1 MPQPG
6 QLLTLKGVFRQPLA
20 RLSRRVTDRVSATK
34 TRASQPRTFAQ
45 VWDWVTFC
53 SDAIDRLEALDDQNK
68 KLARRCT
75 IKMPQIHRHCCG
87 LRFEYIGAGSNR
99 NFCFTDLLLRERC
112 TTDIARLSAA
122 NWGTIEVKGPWQLGL
137 PEDMSLAEAIAHP
150 DYRTE
155 VLPAVQ
161 QAYGDAVA
169 AEAPVFAITNYE
181 VTVFCHRNLTDVTD
195 KRIWACPPIS
205 WNEAESR
212 RPSWT
217 QKGRHATAA
226 CTARKSSC
234 SKISGDPCKQP

>member
-181 VTVFCHRNLTDVTD
+181 
-195 KRIWACPPIS
+195 
-205 WNEAESR
+205 AESR